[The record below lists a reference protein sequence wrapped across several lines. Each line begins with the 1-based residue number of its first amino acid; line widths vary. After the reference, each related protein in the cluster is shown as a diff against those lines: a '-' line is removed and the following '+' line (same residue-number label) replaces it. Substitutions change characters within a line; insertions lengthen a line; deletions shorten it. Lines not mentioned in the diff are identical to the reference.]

1 MIRRLSAVM
10 LATRNAW
17 RRLLIAREAEPP
29 AFETSREI
37 PLIVRH
43 LGRPQVSRA
52 SLLAPRAM
60 RLLMWIGGAVAAAL
74 IGWAALAALG
84 LD

>member
-1 MIRRLSAVM
+1 MRRLRAIGLAV
-10 LATRNAW
+10 RIAW

-29 AFETSREI
+29 AIETSRDI

-43 LGRPQVSRA
+43 LGRPQVTRA
-52 SLLAPRAM
+52 SLLAPRAV
-60 RLLMWIGGAVAAAL
+60 RLLMWSGGAVAAAF